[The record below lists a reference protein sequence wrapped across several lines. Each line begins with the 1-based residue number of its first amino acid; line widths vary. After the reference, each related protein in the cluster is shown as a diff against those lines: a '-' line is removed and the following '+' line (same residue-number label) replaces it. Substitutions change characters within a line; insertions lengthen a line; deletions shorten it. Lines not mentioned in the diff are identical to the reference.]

1 MKTKKFVT
9 MLGLLIVMI
18 VTVSACSLDIER
30 NPDGS
35 LTVESS
41 MTEASLQAELE
52 AAMADPLMR
61 DFTADLREGYV
72 FVSAERERIGSD
84 ETDTMTF
91 RLDLGVSNGHLT
103 ATISEVQLNGLPI
116 EEARVAVWNE
126 RIATK
131 LERAGQRNPNST
143 LQAVAISQ
151 DALTMVWR
159 IETARSRHG

>member
-18 VTVSACSLDIER
+18 VTVSACSLDIKR

-52 AAMADPLMR
+52 AAIADPLMR

-72 FVSAERERIGSD
+72 FVSAERERMSGGEI
-84 ETDTMTF
+84 DTMTF
-91 RLDLGVSNGHLT
+91 RLDLGVSDGHLT

-116 EEARVAVWNE
+116 EDARVAGWNE

-143 LQAVAISQ
+143 LQAVAISP

-159 IETARSRHG
+159 IETARSRDG